1 MVCKCNCA
9 TIVGVDIVPVVV
21 ETDISSGLPSF
32 DMVGLLSSD
41 IKEARERVRTALK
54 NSGFLVPPA
63 RITINFAPG
72 DLRKS
77 GTNFD
82 IAVAVSILHAMGVVN
97 ADVSSIVFVGEL
109 SLDGRTVPVRGVLPM
124 VLNAIEEGMEY
135 CFIPKD
141 NIDECRDVRGIG
153 IIPVEDLNHV
163 VRLLMNVDELEDAVY
178 KCDGASNE
186 TRVVEHK
193 YDFADIFG
201 QEGARK
207 AAEIAAAG
215 MHNFL
220 MIGEPGTGKSVIAK
234 AMPSIMPDLS
244 LEESIAIS
252 KIHSVAG
259 LLNDGP
265 IRVRPFRSPHHTI
278 TSAAMMGGGSNPR
291 PGEVALAHGGVLFL
305 DELPEFSRSVMESLR
320 QPLEDGVVRISRT
333 YGDYEFPTE
342 FMLLGAMNPCKC
354 GYYPDRNR
362 CSCSEREV
370 AKYMDKVSGPI
381 MDRIDL
387 QVRVNSVPFNE
398 IHTDQKMESSA
409 EIKKRVEAAVLIQRD
424 RYKNES
430 FSFNSQLSGKD
441 IKKYCRLSQT
451 NRNLLEEIYEKFQL
465 SVRSYEKILK
475 VARTIADLDK
485 SDEIKEKH
493 LMMAVGYKVMG
504 RE

>member
-41 IKEARERVRTALK
+41 IKESRERVRTALK
-54 NSGFLVPPA
+54 NSGFIVPPA

-82 IAVAVSILHAMGVVN
+82 IAVAISILQAMGVIN
-97 ADVSSIVFVGEL
+97 EDLSKMVFIGEL
-109 SLDGRTVPVRGVLPM
+109 SLDGRTVGVRGVLPM
-124 VLNAIEEGMEY
+124 VLNAIEQGMNY
-135 CFIPKD
+135 CFVPRD
-141 NIDECRDVRGIG
+141 NLEECMDVRGIK
-153 IIPVEDLNHV
+153 IVPVDDLNHV
-163 VRLLMNVDELEDAVY
+163 ARLLIDVDDLDDEVY
-178 KCDGASNE
+178 VGDGSAIG
-186 TRVVEHK
+186 VVNPNHQ
-193 YDFADIFG
+193 YDFANIYG
-201 QEGARK
+201 QDAARK

-234 AMPSIMPDLS
+234 AMPSIMPDMT
-244 LEESIAIS
+244 LEESIAVS

-259 LLNDGP
+259 LLKDGP

-305 DELPEFSRSVMESLR
+305 DELPEFSRAVMESLR

-333 YGDYEFPTE
+333 YGDYEFPTD

-387 QVRVNSVPFNE
+387 QVRVNSVPFKE
-398 IHTDQKMESSA
+398 IHSDKKMESSA
-409 EIKKRVEAAVLIQRD
+409 QIKKRVEAAVLIQRK
-424 RYKNES
+424 RYKEEVFN
-430 FSFNSQLSGKD
+430 FNSQLSGAD
-441 IKKYCRLSQT
+441 IKKYCKLNKA
-451 NRNLLEEIYEKFQL
+451 NRSLLENIYERFGL

-475 VARTIADLDK
+475 VARTIADLDM
-485 SDEIKEKH
+485 SDEINENH